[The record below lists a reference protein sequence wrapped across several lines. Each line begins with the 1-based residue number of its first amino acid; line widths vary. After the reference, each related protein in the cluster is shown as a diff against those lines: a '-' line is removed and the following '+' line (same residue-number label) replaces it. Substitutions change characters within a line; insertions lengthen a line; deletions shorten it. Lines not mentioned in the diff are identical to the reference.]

1 MLIFKEFKAVMTVGI
16 YVMDDTD
23 PEVYTVKRE
32 CVYGFRPF
40 DTPSSYENCLCFERN
55 LFLCIG
61 CSFILPQKKSANE
74 IDLTGRAI
82 AQTLQHE
89 A

>member
-1 MLIFKEFKAVMTVGI
+1 MLIFKESKAVMTVGI

-23 PEVYTVKRE
+23 PEVYIAKRE

-55 LFLCIG
+55 PFLCIG
-61 CSFILPQKKSANE
+61 SSFILPSEKISERDRPYGQSHRSDA
-74 IDLTGRAI
+74 A
-82 AQTLQHE
+82 A
-89 A
+89 